1 MQRSPALE
9 DRGRQRSQRHSSGE
23 RSRRRRLLFVIA
35 LAVAGLAAVP
45 APVGGEV
52 IEDPEG
58 GGGGGGSTDL
68 AFVPPANGFSWAMR
82 DRFGPLHNGIV
93 DYHWNQAAPE
103 PLRWGSSDADREKY
117 DPAFV
122 HPASF
127 AVNFNACP
135 TQAEQDASQ
144 LEPPQA
150 ANTYQW
156 VIAGQALAPMRS
168 CLLRHHFPTQGPYF
182 VRLTISGPDAGGPF
196 DQLVVVRD
204 HLIVSLGDSY
214 ASGEGNP
221 DVNRSGSTP
230 ARWVDKRCHRSAHA
244 GPAQASLAL
253 ERADPHSSVTFLS
266 FACSGATINRV
277 YHSYSDACPGDNPK
291 NDTYKADIFD
301 PYKPG
306 DPSRP
311 NGSGVLGSYRGV
323 EVATCTNFADHV
335 PSQLEQLA
343 ATVGDRRV
351 DALVISAGGNDL
363 GFGPLAATCV
373 IAPDC
378 LNHDV
383 TGVDGTKVKLPTRFG
398 DDLSVIDERYL
409 ALKQGI
415 DAARQPDGAP
425 LRIANTFI
433 TEYPDPLTDLPDP
446 KTNIAPYCD
455 AVLDDI
461 LWPFRIEKQ
470 EVTWAR
476 DTVLAG
482 LNQAVWDAA
491 GLHGWQYVDGI
502 DEAYYGHGYC
512 VGDPD
517 KPHPGRFIRTAT
529 ESAQIQGPDDKGK
542 TPGTLHP
549 TAAGHAVYSARI
561 VDGVQPALAA
571 FPVDD
576 RIPPA
581 APTAALTNPINAS
594 NQAAAVVSGIGEPGT
609 TATITVTDTTA
620 TSALS
625 ATVPAGWDSNYR
637 ATFDLTS
644 FSDGAVTAS
653 VVLADVA
660 GNTSP
665 AATATATKDSRAPS
679 TAATTTPAPVNGWH
693 NTDVDVS
700 LSATD
705 LAGIREVVYS
715 ATGATTIAA
724 TTVPGGQASF
734 TISAEGDTTITYSA
748 TDNSGNT
755 EPAKTLVVR
764 IDKTVPEA
772 AIDTSGEP
780 HIFSTPARPVTG
792 TATDN
797 LSGVAAVEVKFVHAS
812 GTATTLPAT
821 CTAGCGTNAATW
833 TVSTSGLRA
842 GAYTVTASASD
853 VASNTGPGSAE
864 AQVVVSPTEGSR

>member
-1 MQRSPALE
+1 MQRTPALE
-9 DRGRQRSQRHSSGE
+9 RGDWRRSHRHSNGE
-23 RSRRRRLLFVIA
+23 RWRRQKFFLLI
-35 LAVAGLAAVP
+35 LIVAGLAALP
-45 APVGGEV
+45 SPVSAET

-58 GGGGGGSTDL
+58 GGGGGPSTEA
-68 AFVPPANGFSWAMR
+68 AFVAPANGFTWAMR

-103 PLRWGSSDADREKY
+103 ALRWGSSDGDREKY

-127 AVNFNACP
+127 EVNLNACP
-135 TQAEQDASQ
+135 SQAELDASLLQ
-144 LEPPQA
+144 PPQS

-156 VIAGQALAPMRS
+156 VIAGHALAPVRS
-168 CLLRHHFPTQGPYF
+168 CLLRHHFASQGPYF
-182 VRLTISGPDAGGPF
+182 VRLTVSGPDAGGPF
-196 DQLVVVRD
+196 DQLIVVRD

-221 DVNRSGSTP
+221 DVNRSGTTP

-244 GPAQASLAL
+244 GPAQAALAL

-291 NDTYKADIFD
+291 NDTYKADMFD

-306 DPSRP
+306 DPQRP

-323 EVATCTNFADHV
+323 EVATCTNFDDHV
-335 PSQLEQLA
+335 PAQLEQLA

-378 LNHDV
+378 LNHEV

-398 DDLSVIDERYL
+398 ADVSVIDERYL
-409 ALKQGI
+409 ALKQEI
-415 DAARQPDGAP
+415 DAARQPSGAP
-425 LRIANTFI
+425 LRIASTFI

-476 DTVLAG
+476 DSVLAG
-482 LNQAVWDAA
+482 LNRAVRDAA

-502 DEAYYGHGYC
+502 DEGYYGHGYC

-517 KPHPGRFIRTAT
+517 KADARRFIRTAT

-542 TPGTLHP
+542 TSGTLHP
-549 TAAGHAVYSARI
+549 TAAGHAVYAARLL
-561 VDGVQPALAA
+561 DGIEPALAA
-571 FPVDD
+571 LPVDD

-581 APTAALTNPINAS
+581 APTAALSSPINAS
-594 NQAAAVVSGIGEPGT
+594 NQAAAVVSGVGEPGT
-609 TATITVTDTTA
+609 AATITVTDTTG
-620 TSALS
+620 TPALS
-625 ATVPAGWDSNYR
+625 ATVPAGWDGGYR

-665 AATATATKDSRAPS
+665 AATATATKDSRAPVI
-679 TAATTTPAPVNGWH
+679 TATTTPTPVNGWH
-693 NTDVDVS
+693 NTDVDVT
-700 LSATD
+700 LTATD
-705 LAGIREVVYS
+705 VAGIREVVYS
-715 ATGATTIAA
+715 AAGATTIAA

-734 TISAEGDTTITYSA
+734 RISPEGDTTITYSA

-755 EPAKTLVVR
+755 EPAKSLVVR
-764 IDKTVPEA
+764 IDRTVPTA
-772 AIDTSGEP
+772 SIDTGAEP

-797 LSGVAAVEVKFVHAS
+797 LSGVAAIEVRFVHAS
-812 GTATTLPAT
+812 GTVTTLPAT
-821 CTAGCGTNAATW
+821 CTAGCGTTAATW
-833 TVSTSGLRA
+833 SVSTSGLKA

-864 AQVVVSPTEGSR
+864 ARVVVSHAEGSR